1 MQSQLTRESRNEKG
15 LLMRGAG
22 MEELTCFL
30 FVDSSVK
37 AEERTIATAGFNKC
51 TVVSDG
57 GK

>member
-22 MEELTCFL
+22 MEELICFL

-37 AEERTIATAGFNKC
+37 AEETTIATVGFNKC
-51 TVVSDG
+51 TVL
-57 GK
+57 